1 MLKRVFH
8 SSGDFIPQ
16 NISTVDLLLMYDD
29 SIINEEDILFMWSPL
44 SRQSPQLTPDGAR
57 LNFDA
62 LTEEQCFSLFRYNF
76 KKIGY
81 DISS

>member
-1 MLKRVFH
+1 MKVL
-8 SSGDFIPQ
+8 
-16 NISTVDLLLMYDD
+16 STRKK
-29 SIINEEDILFMWSPL
+29 SPL

-76 KKIGY
+76 KKIGKLDIY